1 MSRFEAQLSAE
12 LGSLE
17 ERGLLRT
24 PTALSPGTLVLCSND
39 YLGYASD
46 PLPDTID
53 EVASGAGGSRLIS
66 GDHALHARAEASLA
80 EWLGYDGALLMS
92 SGYAA
97 NVGVLSAL
105 AGEGDVIVSDAHNH
119 ASIIDGCRLSRARVV
134 VVPHL
139 DVGAM
144 ADALSDASGARM
156 RWLVT
161 ESYFSMDGDTA
172 DLRALR
178 EICHELDAQLIV
190 DEAHALGVFGSAGRG
205 LCHDAGV
212 RADVLIGTMGKA
224 LGLAGAF
231 VAGSSALRSFLW
243 NSARSF
249 VFSTAVTPWLAA
261 AAIDRVERVRR
272 DDAARE
278 RLAAIVG
285 EVRHELASFGAPIA
299 PSIGPIV
306 PWMVGEDARVVALRD
321 RLLARGLFCQ
331 AIRPP
336 TVPPDTARLRITL
349 HARLRDEE
357 VASAI
362 AALRACL

>member
-1 MSRFEAQLSAE
+1 MSRFDAQLQAE
-12 LGSLE
+12 LGELE
-17 ERGLLRT
+17 GRGLLRT
-24 PTALSPGTLVLCSND
+24 STPLPAGTLVLCSND
-39 YLGYASD
+39 YLGYAND
-46 PLPDTID
+46 PLPDTVV
-53 EVASGAGGSRLIS
+53 EMAGGAGASRLIS
-66 GDHALHARAEASLA
+66 GDHAVHARAEAKIA
-80 EWLGYDGALLMS
+80 AWLGYEGALLMS

-97 NVGVLSAL
+97 NVGVIASL
-105 AGEGDVIVSDAHNH
+105 AREGDVIVSDAHNH

-139 DVGAM
+139 DVAAM
-144 ADALSDASGARM
+144 THALASARDAPR

-161 ESYFSMDGDTA
+161 ESYFSMDGDTP

-178 EICHELDAQLIV
+178 QLSDELDTRLVV
-190 DEAHALGVFGSAGRG
+190 DEAHALGVFGNEGRG
-205 LCHDAGV
+205 RCDEVGV
-212 RADVLIGTMGKA
+212 RADVLIGTLGKA

-231 VAGSSALRSFLW
+231 VVGSTALRSFLW

-261 AAIDRVERVRR
+261 AAMDRVERVQR
-272 DDAARE
+272 DDVARA
-278 RLAAIVG
+278 RLSQIVG
-285 EVRHELASFGAPIA
+285 ELRRELAAFGAPVA

-306 PWMVGEDARVVALRD
+306 PWMVGDDARAVALRD
-321 RLLARGLFCQ
+321 RLLDRGLFCQ

-336 TVPPDTARLRITL
+336 TVPAASARLRITL

-362 AALRACL
+362 AALRSCL